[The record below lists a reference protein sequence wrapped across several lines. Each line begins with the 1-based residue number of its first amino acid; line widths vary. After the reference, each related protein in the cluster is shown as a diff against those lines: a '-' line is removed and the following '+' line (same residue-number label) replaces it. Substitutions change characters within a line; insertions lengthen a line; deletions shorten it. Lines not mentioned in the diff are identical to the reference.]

1 MKELIDGLKS
11 VLRADVKDLYQYQ
24 VTEINIM
31 LFDTLDLD
39 FVYEK
44 TERYVLKLTGPYT
57 LAKINFIDGDEQ
69 VLKSITLVQ

>member
-24 VTEINIM
+24 ATEINVM

-39 FVYEK
+39 FVYQK

-57 LAKINFIDGDEQ
+57 LAKINFIDGDEK